1 LHSLADAGAELWL
14 MLFNEWPVNAPD
26 LPCLNDAKTF
36 APRIEAVGSHRV
48 MHWRGQ
54 IARHRV
60 DRRAQQVGYLRIG
73 LCERVI
79 ANDKF
84 SKSIRGVSRVGRRL
98 ADAAKTPEPLA
109 NQPAASKDGAIAMA
123 PVMSMR
129 PWDGRM
135 P

>member
-1 LHSLADAGAELWL
+1 RRELHSLADAGAELWP

-60 DRRAQQVGYLRIG
+60 DCRAQQVGYLRIG

-79 ANDKF
+79 DNDQF
-84 SKSIRGVSRVGRRL
+84 SQVGAHCSAVEQRL
-98 ADAAKTPEPLA
+98 ADAAEDAGAAREPA
-109 NQPAASKDGAIAMA
+109 GNIER
-123 PVMSMR
+123 R
-129 PWDGRM
+129 P
-135 P
+135 